1 MLHTFKQDILAHEQ
15 KTGNRKLFKRRLFN
29 KMLRNA
35 LLHGGGKRKNMEEKQ
50 GNVVNVLKPRKK
62 PRQDAASSSASKK
75 QKVEKRPVKQWFGR
89 SFPSTPNVFKHQV
102 QQLLKK
108 KGITKPLF
116 VDYGS
121 GEGDVLEFAK
131 NMFGADVLG
140 FEFRENAVKRAN
152 EKMENSTMEIDLVGN
167 QRNAIRTIRSRML
180 DNGEINGVV
189 HYVYDGGIYPKS
201 LSNAILNIIN
211 DEQRKSVPQIVC
223 VVLSTV
229 TDWDFGKTLTE
240 RNYTTALKTKFRRND
255 YITFETCDCEEE
267 HKKRKSTDIFRG
279 CDCENMAFVVYATKM
294 KKKKKKKK
302 K

>member
-35 LLHGGGKRKNMEEKQ
+35 LLHGGGKRKNMEEEQ

-62 PRQDAASSSASKK
+62 PRQGAASSSASKK
-75 QKVEKRPVKQWFGR
+75 QKVEKRPVKQWIGR

-167 QRNAIRTIRSRML
+167 QRNAIRTIRRRML
-180 DNGEINGVV
+180 DN
-189 HYVYDGGIYPKS
+189 
-201 LSNAILNIIN
+201 
-211 DEQRKSVPQIVC
+211 
-223 VVLSTV
+223 
-229 TDWDFGKTLTE
+229 
-240 RNYTTALKTKFRRND
+240 
-255 YITFETCDCEEE
+255 
-267 HKKRKSTDIFRG
+267 
-279 CDCENMAFVVYATKM
+279 
-294 KKKKKKKK
+294 
-302 K
+302 